1 MEVSSAPRRLPP
13 AERREQ
19 LIDAALT
26 VAARDGHERLA
37 FEAVA
42 KQAGVTRNLVY
53 HYFPGG
59 RQELVEAAVHRAGEV
74 LSSDWVIDTDIP
86 LPERL
91 AANLNRM
98 MDHAAE
104 PTDAWRLYR
113 QSRGIVDPRLMEIAS
128 GYRERVISMIALNQ
142 LGNSKPPPIVHT
154 AIDGLLAYVETVIET
169 ALAEGVDRERVVA
182 VVAPALTATIDAAV
196 NAAADGR
203 ASDSTA

>member
-1 MEVSSAPRRLPP
+1 MEVGSARRRLPP

-26 VAARDGHERLA
+26 VAARDGHDRVA

-59 RQELVEAAVHRAGEV
+59 RQELVEAAVHRAGQE
-74 LSSDWVIDTDIP
+74 LSSGWVIDPDIP

-98 MDHAAE
+98 MDHASE
-104 PTDAWRLYR
+104 PTDAWLLYR
-113 QSRGIVDPRLMEIAS
+113 QSRGIVDPRLLEIAS
-128 GYRERVISMIALNQ
+128 RYRERVISTIALNQ
-142 LGNSKPPPIVHT
+142 LGNPKPPPIVHT

-169 ALAEGVDRERVVA
+169 ALAEGVDREQVIA
-182 VVAPALTATIDAAV
+182 VVAPALSATIDAAV
-196 NAAADGR
+196 NASR
-203 ASDSTA
+203 